1 MPTASLL
8 SFDYLHNKGCKRC
21 FKGFLKGLR
30 FTVLVSW
37 GLSLIFVAGLS
48 LSLSLPL
55 PLPLCVLCRGCPL
68 RLYEIPGSKGFGFG
82 FKASGC
88 PALQYTP
95 EALNQRFRV

>member
-48 LSLSLPL
+48 LSLSSSPSAFVCTLSGMPVEVVRDSGFPRVSVLDSRPRVALPYST
-55 PLPLCVLCRGCPL
+55 PLKP
-68 RLYEIPGSKGFGFG
+68 
-82 FKASGC
+82 
-88 PALQYTP
+88 
-95 EALNQRFRV
+95 